1 MQGPGLTHLLDAARR
16 RATALAPART
26 ALARA
31 AAEARPGLSFAT
43 ALAGGSVAIVAEVK
57 RRSPSEGDLRPDL
70 DAESRARA
78 YVAGGARAVSV
89 VTDEAFFGGTLADLT
104 AVARAVRV
112 PVLRKDFIVDE
123 LQLLEARAAGASAVL
138 LIVRALETQRL
149 RDLARAAREVG
160 LETLV
165 EAHSETE
172 LEQALGV
179 GASVVGVNSR
189 DLDTLAVDLAVAERV
204 LPLVPAGVPAVA
216 ESGVRSVADVER
228 LARAGA
234 DAVLVGSALSRA
246 DDPAGVVRALAG
258 VPRRGRA
265 VPAVEGP

>member
-1 MQGPGLTHLLDAARR
+1 MQGPLFSSILDAARR
-16 RATALAPART
+16 RAAALAPAR
-26 ALARA
+26 AELARA
-31 AAEARPGLSFAT
+31 AGEAGPVAPFGA
-43 ALAGGSVAIVAEVK
+43 ALAGGCVAVVAEVK
-57 RRSPSEGDLRPDL
+57 RRSPSEGELRPEL
-70 DAESRARA
+70 DPGARAQA

-89 VTDEAFFGGTLADLT
+89 LTDEAFFGGTVADLA

-123 LQLLEARAAGASAVL
+123 LQVLEARAAGASAVL
-138 LIVRALETQRL
+138 LIVRALDAARL
-149 RDLARAAREVG
+149 RDLARVARGLG

-165 EAHSETE
+165 EAHTEGE
-172 LEQALGV
+172 LEQALAV

-189 DLDTLAVDLAVAERV
+189 DLDTFAVDLTVAER
-204 LPLVPAGVPAVA
+204 LLARVPVGVPAVA
-216 ESGVRSVADVER
+216 ESGVRGPSDVER

-246 DDPAGVVRALAG
+246 SDPTAAVRGLAL

-265 VPAVEGP
+265 VPARGGR